1 MKIITS
7 SLYAPLSTCINKSVH
22 KMKNI
27 FLSNADTDDC
37 ELFNDAAK
45 ELIIQIKLSILENG
59 IALRQHKN
67 KPY

>member
-1 MKIITS
+1 
-7 SLYAPLSTCINKSVH
+7 
-22 KMKNI
+22 MKNI